1 MKKINKITLN
11 GQTIYQLIYEDLE
24 VVVCPEDGMN
34 IHRLSYNGAT
44 VIDLDPLRVKNKAL
58 YGIPVL
64 YPTPNRV
71 KDNQFIYKD
80 EKFEGQMHGVV
91 KGERFQVLEIKER
104 NEEVY
109 IVCRL
114 SFEKGSKPYKGFP
127 FVSILDIKI
136 TVSKN
141 KVTYGYQIENKDHRE
156 LPYGFAIHPFFQ
168 NTDGSVKIDAKA
180 EKVMEMTEEKIPTG
194 VCQDTLGTEF
204 DLSKPK
210 LVSDFSL
217 DHVYT
222 QLGRPNAQ
230 LHYKDFKISLNGTKE
245 FSHLVVFT
253 PQGQSFFCIENQT
266 CSTDAH
272 NLYHKGFKEESGL
285 IIIKPGESHSAQI
298 EIEFNKNSSNQIQ
311 I

>member
-1 MKKINKITLN
+1 MKKINKITLK
-11 GQTIYQLIYEDLE
+11 GQTIYQLVYKGLE
-24 VVVCPEDGMN
+24 ASVCPEDGMN
-34 IHRLSYNGAT
+34 IHHISYNGTT
-44 VIDLDPLRVKNKAL
+44 VVDVDPLRVRNKAL
-58 YGIPVL
+58 YGTPIL

-71 KDNQFIYKD
+71 KDNQFIYKN
-80 EKFEGQMHGVV
+80 EKFEAQMHGVV
-91 KGERFQVLEIKER
+91 KGERFQVVEIKEMD
-104 NEEVY
+104 EEVC
-109 IVCRL
+109 IVGRL
-114 SFEKGSKPYKGFP
+114 SFEKGSELYQKFP

-136 TVSKN
+136 TLSEN
-141 KVTYGYQIENKDHRE
+141 KITYEYQIENKDCKE

-168 NTDGSVKIDAKA
+168 NIDGCVKIEAKA
-180 EKVMEMTEEKIPTG
+180 ESVMEMTEEKIPTG
-194 VCQDTLGTEF
+194 VCQDILDTEF

-210 LVSDFSL
+210 LVSNLSL

-222 QLGRPNAQ
+222 QLGYPNAQ

-285 IIIKPGESHSAQI
+285 MIIKPEESHSAQI
-298 EIEFNKNSSNQIQ
+298 EFEFKTNGSNQI
-311 I
+311 